1 VKLSNLAAI
10 IEKEWRHYFG
20 SPIAYVAFTVWVLL
34 FGMFFYAALKFFL
47 EASMRSQGMEFGG
60 GMKLSM
66 NESLIGPVLRNM
78 AVVVLFIVPFLT
90 MRLIAEEKRQGTVEL
105 LATAPLTNAEIIVG
119 KFLAALGLFGL
130 MILAGLVN
138 VAAIW
143 TYAPNP
149 PEWKPVLTGSLALL
163 LLGGA
168 FISLGL
174 FVSSLTRNQVVAAII
189 TFGALLGLWVV
200 SWFDEPTA
208 GPISKAVGYLGVLPH
223 LEDLMKGVLDLKHL
237 VYYVSFMFFGLF
249 MTHQSMESQRW
260 RA

>member
-1 VKLSNLAAI
+1 MKPSNLAAI
-10 IEKEWRHYFG
+10 IQKEWRHYFG
-20 SPIAYVAFTVWVLL
+20 SPIAYVAFSVWVFL
-34 FGMFFYAALKFFL
+34 FGLFFSAAMEFFL
-47 EASMRSQGMEFGG
+47 RASMPSQGMEFGG

-78 AVVVLFIVPFLT
+78 AVVVLFVVPFLT
-90 MRLIAEEKRQGTVEL
+90 MRLIAEEKRQGTIEL
-105 LATAPLTNAEIIVG
+105 LATAPLTNAEIIGG

-138 VAAIW
+138 VALIW

-149 PEWKPVLTGSLALL
+149 PEWKPVLTGAACLL
-163 LLGGA
+163 LLGGT

-174 FVSSLTRNQVVAAII
+174 FISSLTRNQVVAAIV
-189 TFGALLGLWVV
+189 TFGLALALWVV

-208 GPISKAVGYLGVLPH
+208 GPLTKAFVYTGVLGH
-223 LEDLMKGVLDLKHL
+223 VEDMMKGVLDLKHL
-237 VYYVSFMFFGLF
+237 VYYLSFIGFGLF
-249 MTHQSMESQRW
+249 LTYQSMESQRW